1 MDDDTNHGRVQG
13 DLLQGDLWSAA
24 QPARVWSAYQ
34 RAIFDH
40 VANGKKHLVVIAR
53 AGSGKTTTVIEAL
66 NHLPEGKTALLCA
79 FNKSIATTLSNRVPS
94 GVTVKT
100 LHALGYASIKK
111 TWGDHVH
118 PLETRDAA
126 IVDAVVPPK
135 VTFEDRGNLRSL
147 IKFAK
152 AYMVESDEDL
162 EDLRYQNGLGVAS
175 WDYYYDSNGDLPGEF
190 GKIEKFTA
198 DGEAIDP
205 AAIRRAEDAIQ
216 FGWVRKALA
225 ISCRPSAE
233 ISYADM
239 VYIPAKLGI
248 RTGSFDYVFVDE
260 MQDMDRGQLMLA
272 KNALRV
278 GGRLVGIGD
287 DRQAIYSFRGADS
300 RAIDRITEELDAD
313 VLKLPVSYRCPTS
326 VATLVRD
333 YVPDFETP
341 PGAPEGKIEKV
352 SIQKAQETWHE
363 GDYVLSRT
371 NAPLVRQCL
380 AALAAGTR
388 AFIQGRD
395 IGAGLIA
402 LLKKSNA
409 KNIPQLH
416 KWLATWE
423 KTEVARLTAAD
434 KEHLIEAARD
444 KVAALV
450 AMTDGLSSLSELRVR
465 IEKVFANDGGP
476 KLMFSSVHRAKGM
489 ETKRVFVLQPTFFN
503 IRGSRSE
510 EQNLWYVA
518 ITRTMEQLYLVQ
530 DL

>member
-1 MDDDTNHGRVQG
+1 MDDDTNNGKVQG
-13 DLLQGDLWSAA
+13 DLMQGDLLSAA
-24 QPARVWSAYQ
+24 QPARIWSTYQ
-34 RAIFDH
+34 RAIFEH
-40 VANGKKHLVVIAR
+40 VSCGKGHLVVIAR
-53 AGSGKTTTVIEAL
+53 AGSGKTSTIIEAL
-66 NHLPEGKTALLCA
+66 NHLPEGKTALMCA
-79 FNKSIATTLSNRVPS
+79 FNKSIATTLSNHVPS

-135 VTFEDRGNLRSL
+135 VTFEDRGNLKSL

-152 AYMVESDEDL
+152 AYMVQSDEDL
-162 EDLRYQNGLGVAS
+162 EDLRYQNGLGIA
-175 WDYYYDSNGDLPGEF
+175 WDYYYDDHGELPGEF
-190 GKIEKFTA
+190 GYIQKFSEN
-198 DGEAIDP
+198 GEAIDP
-205 AAIRRAEDAIQ
+205 ALIRRAEDAIQ

-225 ISCRPSAE
+225 MSCRRSAE

-239 VYIPAKLGI
+239 VYIPAALGI

-260 MQDMDRGQLMLA
+260 LQDMDRGQLMLA
-272 KNALRV
+272 QNALRA

-300 RAIDRITEELDAD
+300 RAIDRITEELNAD

-326 VATLVRD
+326 VATMVRD

-341 PGAPEGKIEKV
+341 TGAPEGSIEKV
-352 SIQKAQETWHE
+352 SILKAQETWRE

-380 AALAAGTR
+380 AALASGTR

-402 LLKKSNA
+402 LLKKSRA
-409 KNIPQLH
+409 ENIPQLH
-416 KWLATWE
+416 KWLTTWE
-423 KTEVARLTAAD
+423 EAEVKRLTAAD
-434 KEHLIEAARD
+434 KEHLIESARD
-444 KVAALV
+444 KAAALT
-450 AMTDGLSSLSELRVR
+450 AMTDGLSSISELRTR
-465 IEKVFANDGGP
+465 IEQVFANDGGK

-489 ETKRVFVLQPTFFN
+489 EARRVFVLQPTFFN
-503 IRGSRSE
+503 VRGSRSE